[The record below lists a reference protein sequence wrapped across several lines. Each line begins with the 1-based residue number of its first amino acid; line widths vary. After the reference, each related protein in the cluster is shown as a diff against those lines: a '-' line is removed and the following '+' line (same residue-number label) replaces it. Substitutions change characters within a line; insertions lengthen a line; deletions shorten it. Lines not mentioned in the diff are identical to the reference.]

1 LPGRRGTRRNPGAP
15 GAPFIGDVV
24 LNGVHAYMADG
35 HTAGWLANI
44 ERVRDAL
51 APDMAVYPGHG
62 DPGGPDMLAW
72 ESTYLTTYRSAV
84 AMLARGSATLA
95 STGKAQRVTRMKQF
109 LPTDRLERRTPMGP
123 DPRA

>member
-1 LPGRRGTRRNPGAP
+1 
-15 GAPFIGDVV
+15 
-24 LNGVHAYMADG
+24 VHAYMADG

-84 AMLARGSATLA
+84 AMLARGSAALD
-95 STGKAQRVTRMKQF
+95 STGKAQLVTRMKQF
-109 LPTDRLERRTPMGP
+109 LPTDRLEMLIPMGA
-123 DPRA
+123 DPVAAELAAARGH